1 MNNLV
6 LYKRQPVI
14 VWKEAAMA
22 DFVRDNKIGI
32 VIDNLMELDKIF
44 DNLTF
49 NEYKKMKNNVSII
62 RNKVI
67 YGKYLKNV
75 VKRIE
80 SDM

>member
-1 MNNLV
+1 
-6 LYKRQPVI
+6 
-14 VWKEAAMA
+14 
-22 DFVRDNKIGI
+22 
-32 VIDNLMELDKIF
+32 MELDKIF